1 MNVLICVD
9 RDLRYDDVLRA
20 LEWCVRLEPEDA
32 ALVAHVFP
40 ALRFMTRTGASDPG
54 WSGWERTI
62 VEKARAFVAETAR
75 EIGAHARP
83 FLMEGDVVSEIANA
97 AEEHDVGLVV
107 LGAVG
112 QARSQDFLVGSVAD
126 NLVGSVTRDLLLVRG
141 REASDTDTFRALI
154 AVDGSE
160 ASFAAVES
168 FASKAR
174 IDRAECRLV
183 HVLETPGAVFDADL
197 NDRGALGESVMS
209 AAHAEGEAA
218 LERARGILA
227 RHDVSAE
234 PVIHRGPA
242 AAEIVQTAR
251 AGAADVVVVASRG
264 FGRSGP
270 FGGSVARRVAR
281 HAPCSVWMAHPADE
295 TEKPS
300 DSQEVPE

>member
-20 LEWCVRLEPEDA
+20 LEWCVRLGPDDA

-40 ALRFMTRTGASDPG
+40 ALRFMKRAGATDPG

-62 VEKARAFVAETAR
+62 VEKARAFAAETAK
-75 EIGAHARP
+75 EIGVHAQP
-83 FLMEGDVVSEIANA
+83 FLMEGDVASEIANA
-97 AEEHDVGLVV
+97 AEEHDVGVVV

-112 QARSQDFLVGSVAD
+112 QARSQDFLVGSVAE
-126 NLVGSVTRDLLLVRG
+126 NLVGCAQRDLLLVRG
-141 REASDTDTFRALI
+141 REESDRDSFRALI

-168 FASKAR
+168 FAAKAR
-174 IDRAECRLV
+174 IDQAECQLV
-183 HVLETPGAVFDADL
+183 HVIETPGAVLDTDL
-197 NDRGALGESVMS
+197 NDRGALGESLLG

-218 LERARGILA
+218 LDRARAILA
-227 RHDVSAE
+227 RYDVTAE
-234 PVIHRGPA
+234 PVMRRGPA

-281 HAPCSVWMAHPADE
+281 HAPCSVWMAYPTD
-295 TEKPS
+295 
-300 DSQEVPE
+300 DSQVSQEG